1 MSFSARTAYLTAK
14 SIGLWLLKSRR
25 CRLPKVLPGS
35 EIYIL
40 GNGPSLASALADPDL
55 DLAAKTTMAV
65 NFFASTPAFAQIK
78 PRYYILAD
86 PHFFKASNREP
97 NVAALFEALKR
108 VDWPMTLLVPFAAGR
123 NLPVSPTNNLKIVRY
138 NALRGEGFRW
148 LTHRLFR
155 ANRAMPRPRN
165 VMIPAIMTAIG
176 MGFEQINLL
185 GADHSWTA
193 TLSVNDRNEVVSVQ
207 PHFYKDS
214 DRELSRQRTEQ
225 MHQPLHQLLES
236 FAISFRAYHEIAD
249 FATSRGI
256 TIVNLTP
263 GSFIDAFPRA
273 TLS

>member
-1 MSFSARTAYLTAK
+1 MSFSARKACLTAK
-14 SIGLWLLKSRR
+14 SIGLWLLKSHR
-25 CRLPKVLPGS
+25 CRLPKVRPGS

-40 GNGPSLASALADPDL
+40 GNGPSLASALADHAP

-65 NFFASTPAFAQIK
+65 NFFANTEAFRVIK
-78 PRYYILAD
+78 PDYYILAD
-86 PHFFKASNREP
+86 PHFFRSGREEP
-97 NVAALFEALKR
+97 NVAALFEALGR

-123 NLPVSPTNNLKIVRY
+123 NLPVGQSDNLKIVRY

-148 LTHRLFR
+148 LTHPLFR

-176 MGFEQINLL
+176 MGFERIKLL

-225 MHQPLHQLLES
+225 MHRPLHQLLES

-249 FATSRGI
+249 YATSRGI

-273 TLS
+273 TL